1 MKYKKF
7 GYEITTSYILLQVL
21 DIATTI
27 FVLSK
32 GGIELNP
39 IVNLFNFKIIMFLK
53 ILLASSFY
61 LIIYYL
67 SPIKEKR
74 VTQFILGILIGLN
87 MIYSCIV
94 LNNTFQIF
102 KIYLLGF

>member
-7 GYEITTSYILLQVL
+7 GYGITTFYILLQVL
-21 DIATTI
+21 DISTTI

-39 IVNLFNFKIIMFLK
+39 IVNAINFEIIMFLK
-53 ILLASSFY
+53 IFLASAFY

-67 SPIKEKR
+67 SPKKEKCI
-74 VTQFILGILIGLN
+74 TQFILCILICLSI
-87 MIYSCIV
+87 IYSCIV
-94 LNNTFQIF
+94 LNNTFQIY
-102 KIYLLGF
+102 KIYLSGF